1 MGRGTQTGPE
11 KKTKNFRTKK
21 RPSPHHARKR
31 GRQSQATETK
41 GAWNAA
47 REGERD
53 LYARTH
59 SRTHSH
65 RAPSPTSQKAQAKD
79 YTDEDKA
86 HLQKKKEEAAALKAA
101 RDSLLKGKKK

>member
-1 MGRGTQTGPE
+1 M
-11 KKTKNFRTKK
+11 
-21 RPSPHHARKR
+21 
-31 GRQSQATETK
+31 
-41 GAWNAA
+41 WNAA